1 MGAKPAKK
9 AIIQL
14 DVLGV
19 KIPIGE
25 VRSFQIETALGTID
39 VSTLSTDWKKYLVGQ
54 AGWSASMELFYDPS
68 DEGQEE
74 LVTRALAGEPCS
86 FRFLPFGADEVYK
99 LSLDTPTGGTFTLG
113 DGDTI
118 ETDAMGHDSSASEI
132 QTAIRE
138 AYSNN
143 AIFVAEDGADFLIS
157 FPTGV
162 EASLKITTD
171 LLTYEVT
178 GEASCVLQDPLA
190 VYVGTGSIA
199 GWAPSGATEDAV
211 GVSISVQGNG
221 ELLLNPEEES

>member
-25 VRSFQIETALGTID
+25 IRSFNLETALGTID
-39 VSTLSTDWKKYLVGQ
+39 VSTLATDWKKHLVGQ

-74 LVTRALAGEPCS
+74 LLTRALAGESCS

-118 ETDAMGHDSSASEI
+118 ETDALDHDASASEI
-132 QTAIRE
+132 QAALRE
-138 AYSNN
+138 GYSNN
-143 AIFVAEDGADFLIS
+143 AIFVAEDGVDFLIS

-162 EASLKITTD
+162 EASLEVTTD
-171 LLTYEVT
+171 LLTYEVS
-178 GEASCVLQDPLA
+178 GEATCVLQDPLA
-190 VYVGTGSIA
+190 VYVGTGSITS
-199 GWAPSGATEDAV
+199 WSPSGATEDAV